1 MAKKVSLNLYDGN
14 TVKWEN
20 DGKLFCLHIRTDDT
34 PQDPRNDWGDSI
46 TTMACWHR
54 RYGLGD
60 KIQDKEPED
69 FWRRLVRENVAE
81 SEILEAAE
89 AGRLNGIRIAKN
101 PENGD
106 LADIYE
112 TVQWRTVFGD
122 GEPGESLEYEGVPR
136 DAVAEYLM
144 DDMTIGHCMTL
155 MEPYAEWLPLWLYN
169 HSGITMSCG
178 TRTGQYADRWDS
190 GQVGWIV
197 MLKKTIMDE
206 VGTEYVL
213 DEEGELIRV
222 EHKHPDAPST
232 WSYLTRP
239 LTDETWRKRAI
250 DIMKA
255 DVEVYDQYL
264 TGDVYGFNLY
274 SAEPVEEGEEPEWNE
289 EDSCWGFFGSDVMEN
304 GIEDHAGN
312 GLREAVESGHYEQG
326 RAVEHSRSWFT
337 F

>member
-1 MAKKVSLNLYDGN
+1 MEKKLRLNLFDN
-14 TVKWEN
+14 DTVKWEK
-20 DGKLFCLHIRTDDT
+20 DGRLYCLHIRRDDQPLNPRTDWD
-34 PQDPRNDWGDSI
+34 NI

-60 KIQDKEPED
+60 KLSDKEPED
-69 FWRRLVRENVAE
+69 FWQRLVRENVPE
-81 SEILEAAE
+81 PEILEAAE
-89 AGRLNGIRIAKN
+89 AGKLTGIRIAKN
-101 PENGD
+101 SENGD

-112 TVQWRTVFGD
+112 TVQWRTVLGSGD
-122 GEPGESLEYEGVPR
+122 PGESLEYEGVPR
-136 DAVAEYLM
+136 DAVVDYLM
-144 DDMTIGHCMTL
+144 DDLTVRHCMIL
-155 MEPYAEWLPLWLYN
+155 MEPYAEWLPLWLYD

-178 TRTGQYADRWDS
+178 SRTGQYADRWDS
-190 GQVGWIV
+190 GGVGWIV
-197 MLKKTIMDE
+197 VLKKTVMDE

-213 DEEGELIRV
+213 DDEGELMRV

-274 SAEPVEEGEEPEWNE
+274 SADPVEEGEEPEWNE

-304 GIEDHAGN
+304 GIEDHVGN
-312 GLREAVESGHYEQG
+312 GLREAVGSGCYEQG
-326 RAVEHSRSWFT
+326 QAVEHNCTWFS

>member
-1 MAKKVSLNLYDGN
+1 M
-14 TVKWEN
+14 EN
-20 DGKLFCLHIRTDDT
+20 FKCCFCGEIFEPSEAGMWGHIQMSHPEEFEDLQDLST
-34 PQDPRNDWGDSI
+34 PDMVQE
-46 TTMACWHR
+46 C
-54 RYGLGD
+54 YL
-60 KIQDKEPED
+60 PED
-69 FWRRLVRENVAE
+69 AKYGRKVCLVTPAFACEMIAD
-81 SEILEAAE
+81 LEKS
-89 AGRLNGIRIAKN
+89 GCVNQNGDRMSRYFSIAIRIAKN

-122 GEPGESLEYEGVPR
+122 GDPGESLEYEGVPR
-136 DAVAEYLM
+136 DAVAEYLL
-144 DDMTIGHCMTL
+144 DDMTIGQCMTL
-155 MEPYAEWLPLWLYN
+155 MEPYAEWLPIWLYD

-190 GQVGWIV
+190 GQVGWII

-213 DEEGELIRV
+213 DDEGEMIRV

-274 SAEPVEEGEEPEWNE
+274 SAEPVEEGEEPEWDE

-312 GLREAVESGHYEQG
+312 GLREAVESGRYEQG

>member
-1 MAKKVSLNLYDGN
+1 
-14 TVKWEN
+14 
-20 DGKLFCLHIRTDDT
+20 
-34 PQDPRNDWGDSI
+34 
-46 TTMACWHR
+46 
-54 RYGLGD
+54 
-60 KIQDKEPED
+60 
-69 FWRRLVRENVAE
+69 
-81 SEILEAAE
+81 
-89 AGRLNGIRIAKN
+89 
-101 PENGD
+101 
-106 LADIYE
+106 
-112 TVQWRTVFGD
+112 
-122 GEPGESLEYEGVPR
+122 
-136 DAVAEYLM
+136 
-144 DDMTIGHCMTL
+144 
-155 MEPYAEWLPLWLYN
+155 
-169 HSGITMSCG
+169 
-178 TRTGQYADRWDS
+178 
-190 GQVGWIV
+190 

-274 SAEPVEEGEEPEWNE
+274 SADPVEEDEEPEWNE

-304 GIEDHAGN
+304 GIEDHVGN
-312 GLREAVESGHYEQG
+312 GLREAVGSGCYEQG
-326 RAVEHSRSWFT
+326 QAVEHNCTWFS

>member
-1 MAKKVSLNLYDGN
+1 MSYRYRLYKNGREQ
-14 TVKWEN
+14 EN
-20 DGKLFCLHIRTDDT
+20 RRYTLHELRDMGTFLLRDICVREKIMTRSAGL
-34 PQDPRNDWGDSI
+34 DPR
-46 TTMACWHR
+46 
-54 RYGLGD
+54 
-60 KIQDKEPED
+60 
-69 FWRRLVRENVAE
+69 
-81 SEILEAAE
+81 
-89 AGRLNGIRIAKN
+89 RLNREELIALLFRYRGR
-101 PENGD
+101 EED
-106 LADIYE
+106 
-112 TVQWRTVFGD
+112 
-122 GEPGESLEYEGVPR
+122 
-136 DAVAEYLM
+136 YLM
-144 DDMTIGHCMTL
+144 DDLTVRHCMIL
-155 MEPYAEWLPLWLYN
+155 MEPYAEWLPLWLYD

-178 TRTGQYADRWDS
+178 SRTGQYADRWDS
-190 GQVGWIV
+190 GGVGWIV
-197 MLKKTIMDE
+197 VLKKTVMDE

-213 DEEGELIRV
+213 DDEGELMRV

-274 SAEPVEEGEEPEWNE
+274 SADPVEEGEEPEWNE

-312 GLREAVESGHYEQG
+312 GLREAVGSGCYEQG
-326 RAVEHSRSWFT
+326 QAVEHSRSWLT

>member
-20 DGKLFCLHIRTDDT
+20 DGKLFCLHVRTDDT

-54 RYGLGD
+54 RHSLGD
-60 KIQDKEPED
+60 SISDKEPVD
-69 FWRRLVRENVAE
+69 FWQRLVRENVPEA
-81 SEILEAAE
+81 EILEAAE
-89 AGRLNGIRIAKN
+89 AGKLTGIRLA
-101 PENGD
+101 ENVGD
-106 LADIYE
+106 RGLVDIYE
-112 TVQWRTVFGD
+112 TSYWQTVFGE
-122 GEPGESLEYEGVPR
+122 GEPKEYLEYEGVLR
-136 DAVAEYLM
+136 EAVATYLM
-144 DDMTIGHCMTL
+144 DDLAISHCMTL
-155 MEPYAEWLPLWLYN
+155 MEPYAEWMPLWLYD

-178 TRTGQYADRWDS
+178 DRTGQYADEWDS

-213 DEEGELIRV
+213 DDEGELIRV

-304 GIEDHAGN
+304 GIEDHVGN
-312 GLREAVESGHYEQG
+312 GLREAVESDRYEQG
-326 RAVEHSRSWFT
+326 QAVEHSRSWFT